1 LREAFLQKLLLYS
14 GESKY
19 SLSMASNSSILG
31 EMVGS
36 AKILDTPQPAS
47 SSTIFCNMPAN
58 ILIVEDEKI
67 VARDLQ
73 LALEDLGYQVAA
85 IADSGEL
92 AIQQATDLRPD
103 LMLMDIRLAGEMDGI
118 TAAQTIVERLEI
130 PIVYLTAHSDEQTL
144 ARAKTTRPLGYLI
157 KPFAEQELR
166 AVVEIALYKHEME
179 LRLQENAQW
188 LSTVL
193 HSIGDGVLTTDAEGL
208 ITFLNPVAEKLTG
221 WSCAKAMGR
230 PSQEVFKLIL
240 ENNRK
245 ILDNPITNAL
255 KTGKAVTLP
264 PFTLLVRRDGI
275 EIPIEDSVAPIS
287 QHKGTVPIQNDTGK
301 ITGAVVI
308 FRDVTQQRQNAK
320 KLHRHAFYD
329 NLTNLPNRLWFR
341 ERLTDAVERFKRQP
355 DYLFA
360 VLLLDLDR
368 FKVIND
374 TMGHPAEDQLL
385 AAVADRLVRASR
397 VMDTVTRLGGDEFA
411 ILLECLKTEQEAFK
425 VAERILK
432 ELSLPIYID
441 NQEVFTNASI
451 GIVMGS
457 SHYEDIAEL
466 IRNADIAMYRAKA
479 QGQGLYEVFDA
490 DMRDQILEASRIE
503 RDLRRGLQRNQF
515 VVYYQPVVS
524 LATENAIGVE
534 ALVRWQH
541 PQRGLMAAGE
551 FMPIAE
557 DTGLSVM
564 IDWWVARE
572 ACQQVKNWQD
582 QYPELSS
589 LRLSI
594 NLSGLQ
600 IIQPVLVERISH
612 ILTMTELDPQDLTL
626 ELTETT
632 LIEKPEQATTVLKK
646 LDQLGIRLSLDDF
659 GTGYSSLSY
668 LQRFPVKS
676 LKIDRSFVHKME
688 TDSES
693 LEIVR
698 ATVSLGKTLGLA
710 VVAEGIETAPQLD
723 LLKQMGC
730 DYGQGY
736 YFAQPCPPLQ
746 AIDWLRQH

>member
-490 DMRDQILEASRIE
+490 DMRDQIMEASRIE

>member
-1 LREAFLQKLLLYS
+1 
-14 GESKY
+14 
-19 SLSMASNSSILG
+19 MA
-31 EMVGS
+31 
-36 AKILDTPQPAS
+36 
-47 SSTIFCNMPAN
+47 AN

-85 IADSGEL
+85 IADSGQL
-92 AIQQATDLRPD
+92 AIQHATDLQPD
-103 LMLMDIRLAGEMDGI
+103 LTLMDIRLAGKMDGI
-118 TAAQTIVERLEI
+118 TAAKTIIDKLAI
-130 PIVYLTAHSDEQTL
+130 PVVYLTAHSDETTL
-144 ARAKTTRPLGYLI
+144 SRAKETRPLGYLV
-157 KPFAEQELR
+157 KPFEEQELR
-166 AVVEIALYKHEME
+166 ATIEIALTKHEME
-179 LRLQENAQW
+179 LRLKENTQW
-188 LSTVL
+188 LSTIL

-221 WSCAKAMGR
+221 WSSAKAIGQ
-230 PSQEVFKLIL
+230 PSQKVFKLIL

-245 ILDNPITNAL
+245 ILDDPITEAL
-255 KTGKAVTLP
+255 QTGKVVTLP
-264 PFTLLVRRDGI
+264 PFTLLVRKDGI

-287 QHKGTVPIQNDTGK
+287 QHKGTAPIHSDIGK
-301 ITGAVVI
+301 MTGAVVI

-320 KLHRHAFYD
+320 KLQRHAFYD

-368 FKVIND
+368 FKIIND
-374 TMGHPAEDQLL
+374 TMGHPAGDQLL
-385 AAVADRLVRASR
+385 TAVADRLVRASR

-411 ILLECLKTEQEAFK
+411 ILLECIKTEQEAVK

-432 ELSLPIYID
+432 ELSFPIYVD

-457 SHYEDIAEL
+457 SHYEDIVEL

-490 DMRDQILEASRIE
+490 DMRDQIVEASRIE

-524 LATENAIGVE
+524 LATEKAIGVE

-541 PQRGLMAAGE
+541 PQRGLMVAGE

-564 IDWWVARE
+564 IDWLVARE
-572 ACQQVKNWQD
+572 ACQQIKNWQD

-589 LRLSI
+589 LRLSL
-594 NLSGLQ
+594 NLSGVQ
-600 IIQPVLVERISH
+600 IVQPVLVERISH
-612 ILTMTELDPQDLTL
+612 ILTMTKLEPQDLTL

-632 LIEKPEQATTVLKK
+632 LIEKPEQTTSVLKR
-646 LDQLGIRLSLDDF
+646 LNQLGIRLALDDF

-676 LKIDRSFVHKME
+676 LKIDRSFVSKME

-698 ATVSLGKTLGLA
+698 ATVSLGQTLGLA
-710 VVAEGIETAPQLD
+710 VVAEGIETATQLD

-736 YFAQPCPPLQ
+736 YFAQPCPPSQ
-746 AIDWLRQH
+746 AIDWLRQHYSVSHSGEVRGAGVKPLRGGTPPPPLYTPLH